1 MLKDAYMNNSLYSRF
16 DKDDLILRDEL
27 AIDRTLMANERTLLA
42 FLRSGAALF
51 IAGVSIMHFSMVGWF
66 WTIGL
71 TCIPLGII
79 TVIIG
84 TLRYR
89 KMKKTI
95 AHVREQLRVN
105 KENNLNNE
113 PTDG

>member
-1 MLKDAYMNNSLYSRF
+1 MNDSLYSRF
-16 DKDDLILRDEL
+16 NKDDLILRDEL

-66 WTIGL
+66 WMIGL
-71 TCIPLGII
+71 ACIPSGII

-84 TLRYR
+84 ILRYR
-89 KMKKTI
+89 KMKNTI
-95 AHVREQLRVN
+95 ANVREQFLINR
-105 KENNLNNE
+105 ENAIE
-113 PTDG
+113 EVER